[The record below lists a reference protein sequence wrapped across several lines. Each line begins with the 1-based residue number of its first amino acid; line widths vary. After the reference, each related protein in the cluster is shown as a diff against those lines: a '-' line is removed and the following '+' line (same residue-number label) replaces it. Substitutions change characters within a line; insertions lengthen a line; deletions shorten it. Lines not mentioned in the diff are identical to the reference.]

1 MKREISLDEISDG
14 RLYDSNDMVKADC
27 NGCDGCSACCQGM
40 GESVIL
46 DPLDIHRLAAGLG
59 VTFEALLQGVLT
71 PGVPNIE
78 LHVVDGIILPNL
90 AMSVGPDNKA
100 CSFLNS
106 GGRCSIHSLRP
117 GICRLFPL
125 GRYYEDHGF
134 RYFLQIHECKKEN
147 KSKVKVR
154 KWIDT
159 PDLKTY
165 EKFVTDWHYF
175 LMDLEEIVKTASDVD
190 AVREINLYILGRFYM
205 SPYDKDRDFYGQFW
219 ERLDEGR
226 AFVNQRLK

>member
-14 RLYDSNDMVKADC
+14 KLYGSNDMVRADC
-27 NGCDGCSACCQGM
+27 NGCDGCSACCRGM
-40 GESVIL
+40 GESIIL
-46 DPLDIHRLAAGLG
+46 DPLDIHRLTNGLG
-59 VTFEALLQGVLT
+59 VKFENLLQGVLKQ
-71 PGVPNIE
+71 GVPNIE
-78 LHVVDGIILPNL
+78 LHVVDGIVLPNL
-90 AMSVGPDNKA
+90 AMAGGEENLA
-100 CSFLNS
+100 CTFLNS
-106 GGRCSIHSLRP
+106 EGRCSIHGLRP

-159 PDLKTY
+159 PNLKAY

-175 LMDLEEIVKTASDVD
+175 LMDMEEIVKTAADQA
-190 AVREINLYILGRFYM
+190 AVKEVSMYVLNNFYLR
-205 SPYDKDRDFYGQFW
+205 PYDKEGEFYSQFE
-219 ERLDEGR
+219 ERLNEGR
-226 AFVNQRLK
+226 AFVDQRLK